1 MSLIEQRNRFLSF
14 AFASAD
20 ILVETD
26 RECRITY
33 TAGAVAALR
42 SGPSDDSGEATGM
55 PFESRIDRTSRPI
68 LKALM
73 RRLKTGH
80 RLGPVRI
87 TIDGRQAQLSGWLL
101 GDDEHVRWAVSF
113 DAVDAPDDIDP
124 QAFERSAESAITTAR
139 EAGTEMAMSVLRID
153 AGDDIDRLIGPA
165 NADQLRAS
173 VAASCTL
180 TIGDE
185 GIAHQV
191 DAQRTALIHARS
203 VDLTA
208 LRDEIAATL
217 AGFDLAEAEVRIET
231 ICDAP
236 ELEPEVAVQAFLHAV
251 NEAAESGK
259 ALDVISLQE
268 TAERMMR
275 ETRKRMTELRT
286 TIAGRVIEPH
296 AQPIVE
302 LETGKVHHY
311 ELLLRLPGGLPVE
324 ESVGFAEST
333 GLIYEIDYAMTE
345 IAAQFLREDFDR
357 PALAVN
363 LSGKSLTNMAWAK
376 KFLALLADLKIDR
389 SRLTFELTETASIKN
404 VKAANAV
411 IEKIRERG
419 HSVCLDDFGAGVA
432 GFHYLRDFPADIV
445 KIDGSYIRN
454 AERSERDTI
463 LLRGMIDLCNALGTE
478 TVAEMIETEAKAKQM
493 QAFGVRMG
501 QGFYFGKPVP
511 LKTLKDPRITGTR
524 AA

>member
-26 RECRITY
+26 RDCRITY
-33 TAGAVAALR
+33 AAGAVAALGAAS
-42 SGPSDDSGEATGM
+42 SGGAEDATGS

-87 TIDGRQAQLSGWLL
+87 TVDGREARLSGWLL
-101 GDDEHVRWAVSF
+101 GDDEHIRWAISF

-124 QAFERSAESAITTAR
+124 QAFERSAESAIASAR
-139 EAGTEMAMSVLRID
+139 DAGTEMAMSVLRID
-153 AGDDIDRLIGPA
+153 AGDDIERLIGPA
-165 NADQLRAS
+165 SAEQLRTS
-173 VAASCTL
+173 VAASCVL
-180 TIGDE
+180 AIGDD
-185 GIAHQV
+185 GIARQV

-203 VDLTA
+203 VDLAA
-208 LRDEIAATL
+208 LRAEVEASL
-217 AGFDLAEAEVRIET
+217 ASFDLADAKVRIES

-251 NEAAESGK
+251 NEAAESGT

-268 TAERMMR
+268 TAERMMQ
-275 ETRKRMTELRT
+275 ETQKRMTELRT

-296 AQPIVE
+296 AQPIVD

-311 ELLLRLPGGLPVE
+311 ELLLRLPGGRPVD

-333 GLIYEIDYAMTE
+333 GLIYEIDFAMTE

-357 PALAVN
+357 PGLAVN

-389 SRLTFELTETASIKN
+389 SRLIFELTETASVKN
-404 VKAANAV
+404 IKAANAV

-419 HSVCLDDFGAGVA
+419 HAVCLDDFGAGAA

-445 KIDGSYIRN
+445 KIDGSYIRH
-454 AERSERDTI
+454 AERSERDTT
-463 LLRGMIDLCNALGTE
+463 LLRGMIDLCNALSTD
-478 TVAEMIETEAKAKQM
+478 TVAEMIETEAKAKLM
-493 QAFGVRMG
+493 KSLGVRYG

-511 LKTLKDPRITGTR
+511 LKTLKDPRINATR